1 MQQQESIIDKCKK
14 EMLSELIIPLQAKIE
29 ILEEV
34 KTYDKA
40 DISHK
45 LTKLYQEINKL
56 REEYFNI

>member
-1 MQQQESIIDKCKK
+1 MQFKESISDRCKK

-29 ILEEV
+29 VLEEV
-34 KTYDKA
+34 KEQDKA

-56 REEYFNI
+56 REEYFKI